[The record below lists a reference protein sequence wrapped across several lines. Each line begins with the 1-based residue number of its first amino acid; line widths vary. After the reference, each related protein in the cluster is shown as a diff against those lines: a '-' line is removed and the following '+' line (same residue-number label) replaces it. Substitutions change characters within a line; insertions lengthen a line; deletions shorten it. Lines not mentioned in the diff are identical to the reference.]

1 MENKLQEL
9 TDKLYKEGL
18 SKGKEEGEAILAKAN
33 EKAAEIIEEAKKQ
46 AESILK
52 KAQKDAADYKT
63 KVEGD
68 VKMAA
73 VQSIQATRKDIE
85 NLMVGKMTDKQVS
98 AAPSSADFV
107 KEIIKAVAEKFN
119 ADEAVDLNIVLPESL
134 KKELEP
140 FVSGELA
147 NTLKGGVTAMFS
159 KKVAGGFTIGPK
171 DGSYFISL
179 TDETFRALI
188 GDYLPHV
195 RYSSASNEQL
205 RVHNLQPSGHLA

>member
-52 KAQKDAADYKT
+52 KAHKDAEDYKT

-98 AAPSSADFV
+98 STLSSADFV
-107 KEIIKAVAEKFN
+107 KEVIKAVAGKFN
-119 ADEAVDLNIVLPESL
+119 AEEAVDLNIVLPESL
-134 KKELEP
+134 RKELEP

-147 NTLKGGVTAMFS
+147 HILKGGVTAEFS

-179 TDETFRALI
+179 TDETFKSLI
-188 GDYLPHV
+188 GDYLRPAT
-195 RYSSASNEQL
+195 RKILFGE
-205 RVHNLQPSGHLA
+205 

>member
-46 AESILK
+46 AESILR
-52 KAQKDAADYKT
+52 KAQKDAEDYKT

-85 NLMVGKMTDKQVS
+85 NLMVGKMTDKQVTS
-98 AAPSSADFV
+98 ALSSADFV
-107 KEIIKAVAEKFN
+107 KGIIKAVAEKFN

-134 KKELEP
+134 RKELEP

-147 NTLKGGVTAMFS
+147 SVLKGGVTAEFS
-159 KKVAGGFTIGPK
+159 KKVTGGFTIGPK

-188 GDYLPHV
+188 GDYLRPAT
-195 RYSSASNEQL
+195 RKILFGE
-205 RVHNLQPSGHLA
+205 

>member
-18 SKGKEEGEAILAKAN
+18 SKGKEEGEVILAKAN
-33 EKAAEIIEEAKKQ
+33 EKAAEIIEDAKKQ
-46 AESILK
+46 AESILR
-52 KAQKDAADYKT
+52 KAQKDAEDYKT

-73 VQSIQATRKDIE
+73 VQSLQATRKDIE
-85 NLMVGKMTDKQVS
+85 NLMVGKMTDKQVAS
-98 AAPSSADFV
+98 ALSSADFV
-107 KEIIKAVAEKFN
+107 KEVIKAVAEKFN
-119 ADEAVDLNIVLPESL
+119 AEEAVDLNVVLPESL

-147 NTLKGGVTAMFS
+147 SILKGGVTAEFS

-179 TDETFRALI
+179 TDETFKSLI
-188 GDYLPHV
+188 GDYLRPAT
-195 RYSSASNEQL
+195 RKILFGE
-205 RVHNLQPSGHLA
+205 

>member
-52 KAQKDAADYKT
+52 KAHKDAEDYKT

-73 VQSIQATRKDIE
+73 VQSIQATRKK
-85 NLMVGKMTDKQVS
+85 GHR
-98 AAPSSADFV
+98 
-107 KEIIKAVAEKFN
+107 
-119 ADEAVDLNIVLPESL
+119 
-134 KKELEP
+134 EP
-140 FVSGELA
+140 HGRQDDRQAGVVNPFFSRFRQGSHQGCRREVQRR
-147 NTLKGGVTAMFS
+147 GG
-159 KKVAGGFTIGPK
+159 
-171 DGSYFISL
+171 
-179 TDETFRALI
+179 R
-188 GDYLPHV
+188 
-195 RYSSASNEQL
+195 
-205 RVHNLQPSGHLA
+205 

>member
-98 AAPSSADFV
+98 AAIWRRFSS
-107 KEIIKAVAEKFN
+107 
-119 ADEAVDLNIVLPESL
+119 
-134 KKELEP
+134 
-140 FVSGELA
+140 
-147 NTLKGGVTAMFS
+147 T
-159 KKVAGGFTIGPK
+159 
-171 DGSYFISL
+171 
-179 TDETFRALI
+179 
-188 GDYLPHV
+188 
-195 RYSSASNEQL
+195 
-205 RVHNLQPSGHLA
+205 